1 MAGVE
6 ARQMRRVQTAT
17 HANTRNTGR
26 RRMPNVTPLRP
37 GDPRRVGRYQLTGR
51 VDDLAGGDVP
61 QRHVFLAQRV
71 DGAAVMAA
79 FLGTAPAGDAAARD
93 RFVAE
98 ARVAGNIPPFCV
110 ARVLDA
116 GVEDSRPY
124 LITEY
129 IPGPSLEEIVA
140 AENPL

>member
-6 ARQMRRVQTAT
+6 ARRVRRVQTAT

-37 GDPRRVGRYQLTGR
+37 GDPRRVGRYRLTGR
-51 VDDLAGGDVP
+51 VDGFAGADVP
-61 QRHVFLAQRV
+61 QRDVFLAQRV
-71 DGAAVMAA
+71 DGAAVLAA
-79 FLGTAPAGDAAARD
+79 CLGTARADDAAARD

-110 ARVLDA
+110 ARILDA
-116 GVEDSRPY
+116 GVEGSRPY

-129 IPGPSLEEIVA
+129 FPWPSLEEVVA
-140 AENPL
+140 T